1 MSKIHVC
8 RGAAT
13 RARVDRNDKT
23 GSRDDHIAD
32 TSGSHSE
39 RHPMSAPV
47 LLLLARGGV
56 AEAPSRSAEAVRDAI
71 QAERPGLDVRL
82 AHSGQCLPTVAQTM
96 RRIRRSDRREV
107 ILVGLDLAEHP
118 GDPHGASQVAR
129 ELRASHP
136 DVAIAGARSFGPDAS
151 MLRFVDA
158 RLRDALAAVRA
169 DELDG
174 LVLSAATAGDTRAQA
189 QLARCARQWG
199 QHHKLPVV
207 VSYADGSGPTVA
219 GAIRTLRSQGRRH
232 VAVGSW
238 FLTATADWLRERDA
252 AVAAGAVAV
261 AEPIGAVDDVVRLVL
276 SRYAFAA
283 MELLSVEQDRPAP
296 EVLTPSRTE
305 AETTPA
311 RHLSIVSA

>member
-1 MSKIHVC
+1 
-8 RGAAT
+8 
-13 RARVDRNDKT
+13 
-23 GSRDDHIAD
+23 
-32 TSGSHSE
+32 
-39 RHPMSAPV
+39 MSAPV

-118 GDPHGASQVAR
+118 ADTHGPTAVAQ
-129 ELRASHP
+129 ELRESHP
-136 DVAIAGARSFGPDAS
+136 DISIAGARSFGPDS
-151 MLRFVDA
+151 TMLRFVDE
-158 RLRDALAAVRA
+158 RLRDALAAARA

-189 QLARCARQWG
+189 QLARCARHWG

-207 VSYADGSGPTVA
+207 TSYADGSGPTVTT
-219 GAIRTLRSQGRRH
+219 AIRTLRSQGRRH
-232 VAVGSW
+232 VAIGSW

-252 AVAAGAVAV
+252 ALDAGATAV
-261 AEPIGAVDDVVRLVL
+261 AEPIGAVDDAVRLVL

-283 MELLSVEQDRPAP
+283 MELLSIDHDPPAP
-296 EVLTPSRTE
+296 VVAQPKDLATAAGSRE
-305 AETTPA
+305 
-311 RHLSIVSA
+311 RHLHIVGA

>member
-1 MSKIHVC
+1 
-8 RGAAT
+8 
-13 RARVDRNDKT
+13 
-23 GSRDDHIAD
+23 
-32 TSGSHSE
+32 
-39 RHPMSAPV
+39 MSAPV

-118 GDPHGASQVAR
+118 SDPYGPTAVAS
-129 ELRASHP
+129 ELRESHP
-136 DVAIAGARSFGPDAS
+136 DIAIAGARSFGPDS
-151 MLRFVDA
+151 TMLRFVDE
-158 RLRDALAAVRA
+158 RLRDALAAARA

-174 LVLSAATAGDTRAQA
+174 LVLSAATSGDTRAQA
-189 QLARCARQWG
+189 QLARCARHWG

-207 VSYADGSGPTVA
+207 TSYADGSGPTVTT
-219 GAIRTLRSQGRRH
+219 AIRTLRSQGRRH

-238 FLTATADWLRERDA
+238 FLTATADWLRERDSA
-252 AVAAGAVAV
+252 LTAGAVAV
-261 AEPIGAVDDVVRLVL
+261 ADPIGAVDDAVRLVL

-283 MELLSVEQDRPAP
+283 MELLSINHDPPAP
-296 EVLTPSRTE
+296 VVAQPQDLAEAATPRE
-305 AETTPA
+305 
-311 RHLSIVSA
+311 RHLHIVGA